1 MPRPPAYTR
10 DAVNQ
15 FLANVRGGRDRPALV
30 AADGTTEP
38 PLPTDTPDD
47 ADR

>member
-1 MPRPPAYTR
+1 MPAPPKYSNTTVEKFMA
-10 DAVNQ
+10 Q
-15 FLANVRGGRDRPALV
+15 VRGGRDRPVLT